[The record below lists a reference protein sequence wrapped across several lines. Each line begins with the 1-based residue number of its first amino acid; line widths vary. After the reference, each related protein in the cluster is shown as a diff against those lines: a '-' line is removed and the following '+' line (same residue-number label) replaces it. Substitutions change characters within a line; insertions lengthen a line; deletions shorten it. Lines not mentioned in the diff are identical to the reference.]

1 MLMNLIVD
9 VGNTL
14 VKFAI
19 FKDGDLI
26 YNNSFELSDF
36 KKQYKSLKQDFPS
49 LKKAIISSV
58 GRLSK
63 NQIDIIKNDLNV
75 IELSSKTN
83 LPFKNLY
90 ETPETLGVD
99 RIALVSASVQKFP
112 NKNVLIIDAGTCI
125 TYDFITSENHY
136 LGGAISPGIR
146 LRYKSLNNLTANLP
160 LLKTEQPKSI
170 IGNTTKTSIHSGVI
184 NGVINEID
192 GIINQYHENYSDLTV
207 ILTGGDTKFL
217 SNQLKNTIFANSNFL
232 LEGLNFILEYNS
244 K

>member
-1 MLMNLIVD
+1 MNLIVD

-26 YNNSFELSDF
+26 YNNSFELSEF

-63 NQIDIIKNDLNV
+63 KQIEIIKNDLKV

-99 RIALVSASVQKFP
+99 RIALVSASVQKYP